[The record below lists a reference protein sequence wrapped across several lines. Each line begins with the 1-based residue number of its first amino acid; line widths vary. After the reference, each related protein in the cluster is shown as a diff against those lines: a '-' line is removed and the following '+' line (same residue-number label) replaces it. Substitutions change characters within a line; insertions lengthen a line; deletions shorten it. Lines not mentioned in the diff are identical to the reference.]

1 MGVALGFS
9 LLVYLSVSY
18 TPMKVGRAEALPSS
32 LAEILGVGELLVSE
46 VRELLLL
53 FLIKKLFRNK

>member
-1 MGVALGFS
+1 
-9 LLVYLSVSY
+9 
-18 TPMKVGRAEALPSS
+18 MKVGRAEALPSS